1 MNILLLGKTGQLGWE
16 LERTLSPLGKLTALD
31 YPDVD
36 FTKPETLSDT
46 VRNVAP
52 DFIVNAVAYTQVD
65 QAEREPERVRLIN
78 AIATGVL
85 AEEAFHLNAGLIHY
99 STDYVFDGSKGSAYV
114 ESEFPNPLNIY
125 GQTKLDGERAIQQVG
140 GNYLILRTSW
150 VYSIRQGGVVTKV
163 LQWARQQTTLRMVTD
178 QVGSPTYA
186 RMLAEVTGQLLAC
199 SQGSVEWLGAHRGLY
214 HLAGSGAA
222 SRFEWAQEILNYD
235 KNAHEHVV
243 KEILPA
249 LTPEFP
255 TLAQRPLFSALNCQ
269 LVTKTFQL
277 TLPHWTTA
285 LRMCMDV

>member
-85 AEEAFHLNAGLIHY
+85 AEEAFHLKAGLIHY

-114 ESEFPNPLNIY
+114 ESDFPNPLNIY

-140 GNYLILRTSW
+140 GNHLILRTSW
-150 VYSIRQGGVVTKV
+150 VYSMRQGGFVTKV

-186 RMLAEVTGQLLAC
+186 RMLAEVTGQLLAR

-235 KNAHEHVV
+235 KNTHEHVV

-249 LTPEFP
+249 LTSEFP

-269 LVTKTFQL
+269 LFTKTFQL

-285 LRMCMDV
+285 LRMCMDA

>member
-36 FTKPETLSDT
+36 FTKPERLSDT
-46 VRNVAP
+46 IRNVAP

-85 AEEAFHLNAGLIHY
+85 AEEAFHLKAGLIHY

-114 ESEFPNPLNIY
+114 ESDFPNPLNIY

-150 VYSIRQGGVVTKV
+150 VYSMRQGGFVTKV

-249 LTPEFP
+249 LTSEFP
-255 TLAQRPLFSALNCQ
+255 TLARRPLFSALNCQ
-269 LVTKTFQL
+269 LFTKTFQL

-285 LRMCMDV
+285 LRMCMDA

>member
-114 ESEFPNPLNIY
+114 ESDFPNPLNIY
-125 GQTKLDGERAIQQVG
+125 GQTKLDG
-140 GNYLILRTSW
+140 
-150 VYSIRQGGVVTKV
+150 
-163 LQWARQQTTLRMVTD
+163 
-178 QVGSPTYA
+178 
-186 RMLAEVTGQLLAC
+186 
-199 SQGSVEWLGAHRGLY
+199 
-214 HLAGSGAA
+214 
-222 SRFEWAQEILNYD
+222 
-235 KNAHEHVV
+235 
-243 KEILPA
+243 
-249 LTPEFP
+249 
-255 TLAQRPLFSALNCQ
+255 
-269 LVTKTFQL
+269 
-277 TLPHWTTA
+277 
-285 LRMCMDV
+285 